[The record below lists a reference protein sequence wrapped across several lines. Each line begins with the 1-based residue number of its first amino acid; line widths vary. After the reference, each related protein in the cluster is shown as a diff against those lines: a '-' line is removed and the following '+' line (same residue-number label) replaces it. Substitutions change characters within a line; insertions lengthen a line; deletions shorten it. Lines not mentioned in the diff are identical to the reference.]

1 MPLLCGLQRR
11 LGTLALGLGLRL
23 PLARRGELCF
33 GLRDPLVGFRRRTAQ
48 APQAVLALE
57 SPGPRV
63 GAAADAQ
70 PVAADPLA
78 RGRDEGASVDEGAA
92 RRERLAE
99 RFGRR
104 HRGEPRDDRRRTLD
118 VGGERLRLSTAG
130 AFAALHQGES
140 PGGETGE
147 CARELLQPLDAHG
160 LQVVTERGLDGAL
173 PARLHFEIRREPRPR
188 GEARTAQPLGGLPR
202 MIRERRRLQ
211 RLERGELAARRFAR
225 AARALEALLAAEL
238 RGAQRLHPRL
248 RLGERA
254 RAPLARATRL
264 GFLERQLA
272 ELRAA
277 LLRAETEPLSG
288 EPLGLRPKLPQ
299 LVLELLDA
307 GTLDLGGLLRPARR
321 PRVLFPALLPLLER
335 LLARLER
342 RAGALL
348 GLLRGLALGRE
359 PRDLRTH
366 RGELALVAGDVR
378 RELPECRLRLREI
391 RALALAQL
399 AGVLDRLLE
408 PRDVGSDLVVAAL
421 HRRQTLAVSRLHRT
435 LLLDRGL
442 GGALRGERLLHGE
455 LAPAHRGVV
464 HLAAAVEVPQAQRQ
478 ELRGEA
484 SLLLLQRL
492 VAPGGR
498 RLTLQVPDLLL
509 HLVAHVLEPL
519 EILAGLGDARLGLL
533 APLLVARDT
542 GGFLDEGAHVLALR
556 LDDARDRALLDDGVA
571 ARAEP
576 RAEKQVGDV
585 LAPAAHAV
593 DEVRRGVVARHL
605 ALQRDLT
612 VARVGAADLA
622 VGVVEHQLDGG
633 HADRLARGGAV
644 EHHVRH
650 VVAAQMLGG
659 ELAHH
664 PAHGVD
670 DVRLAAAVGTDDTGE
685 IAGEGYLGG
694 IDEGLEAGELDL
706 GQPHRACL
714 PPPGRPRGWCSVEE
728 YAHDAHQ
735 GSRDLRE
742 PRARSRLHHSHA
754 DSRVHVSVS
763 AHRAAGLRDAGS
775 GVRARPAVRGAEI
788 AEALYLVVPRPWRV
802 SRGGHERNCRSP
814 RRDAPRAVPPPHCA
828 LQRARRDLHD
838 RCRRQTTGRL
848 GAAAEGGPAVE
859 VPRPRRR
866 SAAHPR
872 SAAPAEGAH
881 QVNHHPERAQVSP
894 PVQPGDRRYNRAFL
908 TRLMPI

>member
-1 MPLLCGLQRR
+1 MIRRPPRSPLFPYT
-11 LGTLALGLGLRL
+11 TL
-23 PLARRGELCF
+23 
-33 GLRDPLVGFRRRTAQ
+33 FRS
-48 APQAVLALE
+48 LE

-78 RGRDEGASVDEGAA
+78 RGRDEGASVDEAAA
-92 RRERLAE
+92 RRERLAK

-160 LQVVTERGLDGAL
+160 LQVVTERGLAGAL
-173 PARLHFEIRREPRPR
+173 PAEAEPV
-188 GEARTAQPLGGLPR
+188 
-202 MIRERRRLQ
+202 
-211 RLERGELAARRFAR
+211 
-225 AARALEALLAAEL
+225 
-238 RGAQRLHPRL
+238 
-248 RLGERA
+248 
-254 RAPLARATRL
+254 
-264 GFLERQLA
+264 
-272 ELRAA
+272 
-277 LLRAETEPLSG
+277 SG
-288 EPLGLRPKLPQ
+288 EPLGRRPKLPQ
-299 LVLELLDA
+299 VVPELLDA
-307 GTLDLGGLLRPARR
+307 GPLDLGGLLRPARR

-359 PRDLRTH
+359 PCDLRTH

-421 HRRQTLAVSRLHRT
+421 HRRQTVAVSRLHRT

-593 DEVRRGVVARHL
+593 DGVRRGVVARHL
-605 ALQRDLT
+605 ALQRDLA

-622 VGVVEHQLDGG
+622 VGVVEHQLHGG
-633 HADRLARGGAV
+633 HADRLARGGAI

-706 GQPHRACL
+706 GQPHRAYL
-714 PPPGRPRGWCSVEE
+714 PPPGRPRAWCSVEE

-735 GSRDLRE
+735 GA
-742 PRARSRLHHSHA
+742 RA
-754 DSRVHVSVS
+754 
-763 AHRAAGLRDAGS
+763 
-775 GVRARPAVRGAEI
+775 
-788 AEALYLVVPRPWRV
+788 
-802 SRGGHERNCRSP
+802 
-814 RRDAPRAVPPPHCA
+814 
-828 LQRARRDLHD
+828 
-838 RCRRQTTGRL
+838 
-848 GAAAEGGPAVE
+848 
-859 VPRPRRR
+859 
-866 SAAHPR
+866 
-872 SAAPAEGAH
+872 
-881 QVNHHPERAQVSP
+881 
-894 PVQPGDRRYNRAFL
+894 
-908 TRLMPI
+908 

>member
-1 MPLLCGLQRR
+1 
-11 LGTLALGLGLRL
+11 
-23 PLARRGELCF
+23 
-33 GLRDPLVGFRRRTAQ
+33 
-48 APQAVLALE
+48 
-57 SPGPRV
+57 
-63 GAAADAQ
+63 
-70 PVAADPLA
+70 
-78 RGRDEGASVDEGAA
+78 A

-118 VGGERLRLSTAG
+118 VGGERLRLGTAG

-147 CARELLQPLDAHG
+147 CARELLQALDAHG

-173 PARLHFEIRREPRPR
+173 PARFDFEIRREPRPR
-188 GEARTAQPLGGLPR
+188 GEARTAQPLGGRPR

-211 RLERGELAARRFAR
+211 RLGRGELAARRFAR

-264 GFLERQLA
+264 GFLERELA

-288 EPLGLRPKLPQ
+288 EPFGLRPKLPQ

-359 PRDLRTH
+359 PRDL
-366 RGELALVAGDVR
+366 
-378 RELPECRLRLREI
+378 
-391 RALALAQL
+391 
-399 AGVLDRLLE
+399 
-408 PRDVGSDLVVAAL
+408 
-421 HRRQTLAVSRLHRT
+421 
-435 LLLDRGL
+435 
-442 GGALRGERLLHGE
+442 
-455 LAPAHRGVV
+455 PAHRGVV

-576 RAEKQVGDV
+576 R
-585 LAPAAHAV
+585 
-593 DEVRRGVVARHL
+593 
-605 ALQRDLT
+605 
-612 VARVGAADLA
+612 
-622 VGVVEHQLDGG
+622 
-633 HADRLARGGAV
+633 
-644 EHHVRH
+644 
-650 VVAAQMLGG
+650 
-659 ELAHH
+659 
-664 PAHGVD
+664 
-670 DVRLAAAVGTDDTGE
+670 
-685 IAGEGYLGG
+685 
-694 IDEGLEAGELDL
+694 
-706 GQPHRACL
+706 
-714 PPPGRPRGWCSVEE
+714 
-728 YAHDAHQ
+728 
-735 GSRDLRE
+735 
-742 PRARSRLHHSHA
+742 
-754 DSRVHVSVS
+754 
-763 AHRAAGLRDAGS
+763 
-775 GVRARPAVRGAEI
+775 
-788 AEALYLVVPRPWRV
+788 
-802 SRGGHERNCRSP
+802 
-814 RRDAPRAVPPPHCA
+814 
-828 LQRARRDLHD
+828 
-838 RCRRQTTGRL
+838 
-848 GAAAEGGPAVE
+848 
-859 VPRPRRR
+859 
-866 SAAHPR
+866 
-872 SAAPAEGAH
+872 
-881 QVNHHPERAQVSP
+881 
-894 PVQPGDRRYNRAFL
+894 
-908 TRLMPI
+908 

>member
-1 MPLLCGLQRR
+1 M
-11 LGTLALGLGLRL
+11 
-23 PLARRGELCF
+23 
-33 GLRDPLVGFRRRTAQ
+33 RRRPTAIE
-48 APQAVLALE
+48 LSLERRDSTLTCRSRALVCASCE
-57 SPGPRV
+57 R
-63 GAAADAQ
+63 
-70 PVAADPLA
+70 A
-78 RGRDEGASVDEGAA
+78 RAEPSAA
-92 RRERLAE
+92 RRSSRSSLSVRSRAASSAASACA
-99 RFGRR
+99 RASSAAA
-104 HRGEPRDDRRRTLD
+104 RDRA
-118 VGGERLRLSTAG
+118 SSA
-130 AFAALHQGES
+130 AALSRAMSAALCCSRS
-140 PGGETGE
+140 PRSLTSSARAWVALSRPRSSACLC
-147 CARELLQPLDAHG
+147 CAACSAVWVRSRSVSACACRSRAAASSASASATRWSASADAPRRLLRRCSRSRVPARGSGPRLTRSQSRPTHSPAA
-160 LQVVTERGLDGAL
+160 VMKERPSTRAPRAASAL
-173 PARLHFEIRREPRPR
+173 PSDSAVD
-188 GEARTAQPLGGLPR
+188 TA
-202 MIRERRRLQ
+202 
-211 RLERGELAARRFAR
+211 AS
-225 AARALEALLAAEL
+225 
-238 RGAQRLHPRL
+238 LHPRL

-264 GFLERQLA
+264 GFLERELA

-288 EPLGLRPKLPQ
+288 EPFGLRPKLPQ

-366 RGELALVAGDVR
+366 RGELALIAGDVR

-421 HRRQTLAVSRLHRT
+421 HRRQTLAVRGLHRT
-435 LLLDRGL
+435 LLLDHGL

-464 HLAAAVEVPQAQRQ
+464 HLAAAVEVPQAHRQ

-484 SLLLLQRL
+484 SLLLLERL

-605 ALQRDLT
+605 ALQRDLA

-622 VGVVEHQLDGG
+622 VGVVEHQLHGG
-633 HADRLARGGAV
+633 HADRLARGGAI

-775 GVRARPAVRGAEI
+775 GVRARPAVRGAQI

-802 SRGGHERNCRSP
+802 SRGSHERNCRSP